1 MAAGDAQRGSSGRR
15 PARSRGPQQACR
27 PPRGTMA
34 DGAGVQDGGRGV
46 GAWELGT
53 AACSLS
59 RKKMRRLG
67 QVLETHPWSSRSDE
81 LASSSWPENVDGDDD
96 PESDGVLMFPAPVEM
111 TGRSN
116 GRETGERYV
125 TE

>member
-1 MAAGDAQRGSSGRR
+1 MAG
-15 PARSRGPQQACR
+15 
-27 PPRGTMA
+27 
-34 DGAGVQDGGRGV
+34 GAGVQDGGRERAGGGRSV
-46 GAWELGT
+46 GARELGT

-116 GRETGERYV
+116 GRETGERYA